1 MDNEYLTW
9 YKNLEIDLHERE
21 DVCLLLSSAVSEP
34 TELLEEHLRDLL
46 QHDFAAKLAIPDS
59 WGYPPLMDAVAVRYG
74 VDADC
79 VVPTGGVS
87 NAIYFLCRTLVSGQ
101 GGIAVETPSYEPLRI
116 VPGIVGRNVT
126 TFERRHPDYSVDLD
140 QLRHAISTETQLV
153 LVSNLHNPSCA
164 MLTDDDLLTIAD
176 IARSANP
183 NILIVV
189 DEVYHDFIHHEQRT
203 AALLDDCFIS
213 LNSLSKVYGLSSVR
227 VGWIIARPVVTDLLR
242 RMFVVVEGSGSRLR
256 DLVATVIVENM
267 DQFLEKSVELMR
279 ENRSILSE
287 IMQPLLNDGI
297 ISGAI
302 PAHGCTYFPRIDG
315 VDDTSEFVSEWAD
328 RFGVYG
334 LRECL
339 SKFAEAIRAVR

>member
-1 MDNEYLTW
+1 
-9 YKNLEIDLHERE
+9 
-21 DVCLLLSSAVSEP
+21 
-34 TELLEEHLRDLL
+34 
-46 QHDFAAKLAIPDS
+46 
-59 WGYPPLMDAVAVRYG
+59 
-74 VDADC
+74 
-79 VVPTGGVS
+79 
-87 NAIYFLCRTLVSGQ
+87 
-101 GGIAVETPSYEPLRI
+101 
-116 VPGIVGRNVT
+116 
-126 TFERRHPDYSVDLD
+126 
-140 QLRHAISTETQLV
+140 
-153 LVSNLHNPSCA
+153 

-213 LNSLSKVYGLSSVR
+213 LNSLSKVYGLSAVR

-287 IMQPLLNDGI
+287 IMQPLLDDGI

-328 RFGVYG
+328 RFGVYVALGRFFDAPGHVRIGYGGRTEG

>member
-116 VPGIVGRNVT
+116 VPDIVGWNVS
-126 TFERRHPDYSVDLD
+126 TFERWHPDYSVDLD
-140 QLRHAISTETQLV
+140 QLRHAISTET
-153 LVSNLHNPSCA
+153 
-164 MLTDDDLLTIAD
+164 
-176 IARSANP
+176 
-183 NILIVV
+183 
-189 DEVYHDFIHHEQRT
+189 
-203 AALLDDCFIS
+203 
-213 LNSLSKVYGLSSVR
+213 
-227 VGWIIARPVVTDLLR
+227 
-242 RMFVVVEGSGSRLR
+242 
-256 DLVATVIVENM
+256 
-267 DQFLEKSVELMR
+267 
-279 ENRSILSE
+279 
-287 IMQPLLNDGI
+287 
-297 ISGAI
+297 
-302 PAHGCTYFPRIDG
+302 
-315 VDDTSEFVSEWAD
+315 
-328 RFGVYG
+328 
-334 LRECL
+334 
-339 SKFAEAIRAVR
+339 